1 MPSTRR
7 APVGGTRKRKN
18 RKPGRGGRGADYMD
32 QHGFRP
38 NVGMVVHDDGGRVLW
53 ARRAGEADAWQ
64 FPQGGI
70 GRGEG
75 VEQALFRELREET
88 GLGEQAVEIRGC
100 TKGWLR
106 YRVPRH
112 LRRDPG
118 FVGQKQKWFL
128 LRLLASADTVRV
140 ADDAKPEFDAWRWV
154 SYWYPVGQ
162 VVAFKREVYRRAL
175 AELAPKLRLGG
186 PPERCRR
193 GDPC

>member
-1 MPSTRR
+1 MPSNR
-7 APVGGTRKRKN
+7 RKRKHRN
-18 RKPGRGGRGADYMD
+18 AASGRAGRGLDEID

-38 NVGMVVHDDGGRVLW
+38 NVGMIVHDDAGRVLW

-64 FPQGGI
+64 FPQGGV

-88 GLGEQAVEIRGC
+88 GLGEEAVEIRAC

-112 LRRDPG
+112 LRRVPG
-118 FVGQKQKWFL
+118 FIGQKQKWFL
-128 LRLLASADTVRV
+128 LRLLAAPDAVQL
-140 ADDAKPEFDAWRWV
+140 ANGAKPEFDAWRWV

-162 VVAFKREVYRRAL
+162 VVPFKREVYRRAL

-186 PPERCRR
+186 ASPRHGG
-193 GDPC
+193 GDSC

>member
-1 MPSTRR
+1 MPSIRR
-7 APVGGTRKRKN
+7 APVGAKRKRRN
-18 RKPGRGGRGADYMD
+18 GKPGGGRGADYMD

-112 LRRDPG
+112 LRRDAG

-128 LRLLASADTVRV
+128 LRLLASPDSVRV

-154 SYWYPVGQ
+154 SYWYPVGR

-175 AELAPKLRLGG
+175 AELAPNLLLGG
-186 PPERCRR
+186 PPQRLGG
-193 GDPC
+193 GDSC